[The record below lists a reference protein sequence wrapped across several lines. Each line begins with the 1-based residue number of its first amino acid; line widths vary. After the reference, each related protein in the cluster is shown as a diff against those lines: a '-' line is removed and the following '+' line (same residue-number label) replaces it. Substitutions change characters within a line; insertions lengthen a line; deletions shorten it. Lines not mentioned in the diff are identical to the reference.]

1 MSSSPKQGTVF
12 WLISRPRFAALN
24 VEGIFR
30 LNGSAK
36 RIKEL
41 QAIFDSPDRYG
52 KGLDW
57 NGYTVHDA
65 ANVLRRYLNQLPQPI
80 VPLDFYERC
89 RDPLRSHQLHM
100 AGDTEAQAPD
110 IEHFDHNAAIATYQR
125 VIKELPALNRQ
136 LLLYILD
143 LLAVFAAKAELNR
156 MNSANLAAIFQPGM
170 LSHPDHDMVPDE
182 YLLSQEVLVFL
193 IEHQDS
199 FLVGMSGTAADDKTV
214 QEVQSGG
221 TRPRNSQSPST
232 PRTPQAALGR
242 SASNASGGADS
253 LRKFGVL
260 RRNVSVSSKTSRGS
274 ITAPSPI
281 PSIPGSPHTGVN
293 SGIGLQRSNTLP
305 SKKSPG
311 ISSRFN
317 KSDDSPSPSPA
328 ALSPANRLAPTAHTA
343 SSGSRL
349 PHKSYEGPS
358 PSITSSLTPALENT
372 PVLPIAEEL
381 TLHYPDNERSQP
393 GERLNLQPPK
403 ASDSQTSLT
412 TPKGE
417 RKLSGLF
424 SKSPTSEYERGD
436 PRHPNK
442 LRKRRL
448 ADSSSASAHSS
459 TQSLHGHP
467 ESQPNQIFYTPMPT
481 PDANTPLQE
490 DPISSATA
498 LSPSTDARQL
508 SEIPNQAGGDLQEA
522 IQIFHQEL
530 PRTNA
535 GFSLK
540 PSNSPSISL
549 HSRASVTDFSEA
561 SHPDDAV
568 VAAEHEKR
576 KRRWRFSSPAK
587 NNVEYRTG
595 LSASSQRGRSN
606 TSVESSS
613 KPRKSMTHDSQQH
626 SANPST
632 PSQLQT
638 SSNETTP
645 SKEKGVVRDYDQ
657 PKEQSEKK
665 GPIGWIKAKVAQV
678 KEDRK
683 ERETEKERAKSP
695 PRSDYDQAGH
705 PHHILAIPPQGSEG
719 REAADPKPRPSHD
732 LSEPAIRPHGGGP

>member
-1 MSSSPKQGTVF
+1 MSLLRV
-12 WLISRPRFAALN
+12 AALN

-89 RDPLRSHQLHM
+89 RDPLRSHQQHM
-100 AGDTEAQAPD
+100 VGDNEAQTPD
-110 IEHFDHNAAIATYQR
+110 VGHFDHNAAIATYQR
-125 VIKELPALNRQ
+125 VIKELPPLNRQ

-156 MNSANLAAIFQPGM
+156 MNSTNLAAIFQPGM
-170 LSHPDHDMVPDE
+170 LSHPAHDMVPDE

-193 IEHQDS
+193 IENQDS

-221 TRPRNSQSPST
+221 PRPRNSQSPST
-232 PRTPQAALGR
+232 PRTSQAALGR

-260 RRNVSVSSKTSRGS
+260 RRNVSISSKNSRGS
-274 ITAPSPI
+274 ITVPSPI
-281 PSIPGSPHTGVN
+281 PSIPGSPHTGV
-293 SGIGLQRSNTLP
+293 SSSIGVQRSNTLP

-317 KSDDSPSPSPA
+317 KPDDSPSPTPA
-328 ALSPANRLAPTAHTA
+328 TLSPANRLAPTAHTA

-349 PHKSYEGPS
+349 SHKTSEGPS
-358 PSITSSLTPALENT
+358 PSTTPSLTPTLENT

-381 TLHYPDNERSQP
+381 NLHPSNERSQP
-393 GERLNLQPPK
+393 SEQLGLQPPQ
-403 ASDSQTSLT
+403 ASNSQTSLT

-424 SKSPTSEYERGD
+424 SKSPTSESERGD
-436 PRHPNK
+436 SRQPNK
-442 LRKRRL
+442 LRKKRL
-448 ADSSSASAHSS
+448 ASSSSPSAHSS

-481 PDANTPLQE
+481 PGASTPPQVDPIGSMTAFPSNTDAGQLPEIPTQVEDGLQE
-490 DPISSATA
+490 SI
-498 LSPSTDARQL
+498 L
-508 SEIPNQAGGDLQEA
+508 IP
-522 IQIFHQEL
+522 HQEL
-530 PRTNA
+530 TRNNPGYALR
-535 GFSLK
+535 
-540 PSNSPSISL
+540 PSNSPSISV
-549 HSRASVTDFSEA
+549 HSRTSVTDFSEA

-587 NNVEYRTG
+587 NNAENRTA

-613 KPRKSMTHDSQQH
+613 KPRKSITHDSQLH
-626 SANPST
+626 NANPSA
-632 PSQLQT
+632 PPPLQT

-645 SKEKGVVRDYDQ
+645 SKEKGVIRDHDH

-665 GPIGWIKAKVAQV
+665 GPIGWIKAKVAQA
-678 KEDRK
+678 KEERK

-695 PRSDYDQAGH
+695 PRNDHDQAGH
-705 PHHILAIPPQGSEG
+705 TQNLLAIPPQGPEG
-719 REAADPKPRPSHD
+719 RKSTDIKPGPSRD
-732 LSEPAIRPHGGGP
+732 ESETAVRPHGGGP

>member
-1 MSSSPKQGTVF
+1 
-12 WLISRPRFAALN
+12 
-24 VEGIFR
+24 
-30 LNGSAK
+30 
-36 RIKEL
+36 
-41 QAIFDSPDRYG
+41 
-52 KGLDW
+52 
-57 NGYTVHDA
+57 
-65 ANVLRRYLNQLPQPI
+65 
-80 VPLDFYERC
+80 
-89 RDPLRSHQLHM
+89 M
-100 AGDTEAQAPD
+100 AGDPGVLAPD
-110 IEHFDHNAAIATYQR
+110 IGHFDHNAAIATYQR

-156 MNSANLAAIFQPGM
+156 MNSTNLAAIFQPGM

-193 IEHQDS
+193 IENQDS

-232 PRTPQAALGR
+232 PRTPQATLGR

-253 LRKFGVL
+253 LRKLL
-260 RRNVSVSSKTSRGS
+260 RRNVSLSSKNSRGS

-281 PSIPGSPHTGVN
+281 SSIPGSPHTGVN

-317 KSDDSPSPSPA
+317 KADDSPSPSPA
-328 ALSPANRLAPTAHTA
+328 ALSPANLLAPTPPTA
-343 SSGSRL
+343 SSSSKS
-349 PHKSYEGPS
+349 PHKSSEGPS
-358 PSITSSLTPALENT
+358 PSTTSSLTPTVENT

-381 TLHYPDNERSQP
+381 NLHYPDNERSQP
-393 GERLNLQPPK
+393 GEQLSLQPPQ

-424 SKSPTSEYERGD
+424 SKSPTSENERGD
-436 PRHPNK
+436 PRYPNK

-448 ADSSSASAHSS
+448 AGSSSPSAHSS
-459 TQSLHGHP
+459 TQSLHGLP

-481 PDANTPLQE
+481 PGATTPPQE
-490 DPISSATA
+490 DPIGSATA
-498 LSPSTDARQL
+498 LPSNTDSRQL
-508 SEIPNQAGGDLQEA
+508 AEIPNQVGDDLQEA
-522 IQIFHQEL
+522 ILSFQQDI
-530 PRTNA
+530 PRTTV
-535 GFSLK
+535 GSSLK
-540 PSNSPSISL
+540 PSNSPSISV

-561 SHPDDAV
+561 SHPDDAM

-587 NNVEYRTG
+587 NNVEYRTA

-606 TSVESSS
+606 TSVESSN
-613 KPRKSMTHDSQQH
+613 KPRKSMTQDSQPR
-626 SANPST
+626 SANPSA
-632 PSQLQT
+632 SSHLQT

-645 SKEKGVVRDYDQ
+645 SKEKGVIRDHDH
-657 PKEQSEKK
+657 PKEPTEKK

-705 PHHILAIPPQGSEG
+705 TLNLLAIPPQGPEG
-719 REAADPKPRPSHD
+719 REAAETKPRPSHD
-732 LSEPAIRPHGGGP
+732 MSETGVRPHGGGP

>member
-1 MSSSPKQGTVF
+1 MFRS
-12 WLISRPRFAALN
+12 WIAALN

-100 AGDTEAQAPD
+100 AGINEAQAPD
-110 IEHFDHNAAIATYQR
+110 IGHFDHNAAIATYQR

-156 MNSANLAAIFQPGM
+156 MNSTNLAAIFQPGM

-193 IEHQDS
+193 IENQDS

-214 QEVQSGG
+214 QEVQSGSQ
-221 TRPRNSQSPST
+221 RPGNSQSPSN
-232 PRTPQAALGR
+232 PRTSQAGLGR

-253 LRKFGVL
+253 LRKYGVL
-260 RRNVSVSSKTSRGS
+260 RRNVSVSSKNSRGS

-281 PSIPGSPHTGVN
+281 SSIPGSPHTGVN

-317 KSDDSPSPSPA
+317 KADDSPSPSPA
-328 ALSPANRLAPTAHTA
+328 APSPANRLAPTAHTA

-349 PHKSYEGPS
+349 PHKSFEGPS
-358 PSITSSLTPALENT
+358 PSTTSSMTPTLENS
-372 PVLPIAEEL
+372 PVQPIAEEL
-381 TLHYPDNERSQP
+381 NLHYPDNEVSQP
-393 GERLNLQPPK
+393 GEQLTLHPPQ

-424 SKSPTSEYERGD
+424 SKSPTSENERGD
-436 PRHPNK
+436 PRYPNK
-442 LRKRRL
+442 LRKKRL
-448 ADSSSASAHSS
+448 AGSSSPSAHSS
-459 TQSLHGHP
+459 TQSLHTHP

-481 PDANTPLQE
+481 PGANTPPRE
-490 DPISSATA
+490 DPIDSATA
-498 LSPSTDARQL
+498 LSSNTDARQL
-508 SEIPNQAGGDLQEA
+508 SEIPNPIGDDLQEA
-522 IQIFHQEL
+522 VLISHQEL
-530 PRTNA
+530 PRANV
-535 GFSLK
+535 GSSLK
-540 PSNSPSISL
+540 PSNSPSISV

-561 SHPDDAV
+561 SHTDDAV
-568 VAAEHEKR
+568 VAAEHEKK
-576 KRRWRFSSPAK
+576 KRRWRLSSPAK
-587 NNVEYRTG
+587 NNIENRTA
-595 LSASSQRGRSN
+595 LSASSRRGRSN
-606 TSVESSS
+606 TSVESPS
-613 KPRKSMTHDSQQH
+613 KARKSMSHDSQQH
-626 SANPST
+626 SVNPPA
-632 PSQLQT
+632 PSHLQT

-645 SKEKGVVRDYDQ
+645 SKEKGVIRDHDH

-683 ERETEKERAKSP
+683 EREIDKERAKSP
-695 PRSDYDQAGH
+695 ARNDYDQAGH
-705 PHHILAIPPQGSEG
+705 TQDLLAIPLQGPEG
-719 REAADPKPRPSHD
+719 REAADTKPRPSHD
-732 LSEPAIRPHGGGP
+732 AGETALRPHGSGS